1 MVKSNVISANNANRL
16 YWLGRY
22 EERVHMTLHLLRKC
36 YDAMIDGQPE
46 QYNTFWQRLDA
57 VGNYKTTEEF
67 TLGMMYDEENPAS
80 VISAQT
86 FARDNAMLLRGFIAS
101 ETLGYLEMSLALLK
115 RLKEKNETNITELQP
130 VTDWSMA
137 FWGSVDE
144 RTDHRRP
151 VVLMYLGRKVECID
165 MLVRFDYPF
174 DRVQRTFRMLL
185 HFLEGM
191 NTIYDPAVMD
201 NIESMLTPE
210 TYNPTDPEYK
220 NKLLQ
225 FLNILIRV

>member
-1 MVKSNVISANNANRL
+1 
-16 YWLGRY
+16 
-22 EERVHMTLHLLRKC
+22 MTLHLLRKC
-36 YDAMIDGQPE
+36 YDAMIDGEPE
-46 QYNTFWQRLDA
+46 QYDTFWQRLDA
-57 VGNYKTTEEF
+57 GGHYQTPKEF
-67 TLGMMYDEENPAS
+67 TLGMMYDENNQAS
-80 VISAQT
+80 VISAQQ
-86 FARDNAMLLRGFIAS
+86 FARDNAMMLRGFIAS
-101 ETLGYLEMSLALLK
+101 ETLGYLEMSLALMK

-144 RTDHRRP
+144 RTDHRRT
-151 VVLMYLGRKVECID
+151 VVLMYLGRKVEYID

-174 DRVQRTFRMLL
+174 ERVQRAFRMLN

-191 NTIYDPAVMD
+191 NTIYDPAVLDLID
-201 NIESMLTPE
+201 NMLTE
-210 TYNPTDPEYK
+210 ENYNPGNPEYK